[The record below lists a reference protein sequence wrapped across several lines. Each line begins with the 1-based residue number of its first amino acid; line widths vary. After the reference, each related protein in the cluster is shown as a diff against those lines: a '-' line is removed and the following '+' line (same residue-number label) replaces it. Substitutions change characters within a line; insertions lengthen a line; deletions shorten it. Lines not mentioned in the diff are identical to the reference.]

1 VAFRPTQVPEE
12 LGRRAYDFILRIP
25 RRQSHLA
32 MASLLSGLTAELQ
45 RLNVVCPISWCPT
58 VALRGCSS
66 AVVLGLSTTPVS
78 LAKQRFLA
86 ACPPALGPHLLA
98 TTRLAMR

>member
-1 VAFRPTQVPEE
+1 MAFRPTQVPEE

-45 RLNVVCPISWCPT
+45 LLTLSVQFLGVQQLLYAVAVPRWSEVCPQP
-58 VALRGCSS
+58 
-66 AVVLGLSTTPVS
+66 LS
-78 LAKQRFLA
+78 L
-86 ACPPALGPHLLA
+86 
-98 TTRLAMR
+98 